1 MNQLFYGDNL
11 EVLRTKVKDEF
22 VDLCY
27 IDPPFNSKRNYN
39 QIYNNVGSEDKA
51 QAQAFVDTWT
61 WNEFSNEGY
70 DDIMNNPV
78 YTKQTKL
85 LIDGLLRVLG
95 KGSLMSYLISM
106 TQRIN
111 EIHRVLKT
119 TGSFYLHCDSSASH
133 YLKLICDS
141 VFCSRKG
148 EYRNEII
155 WAYDTGATPKGNKF
169 LRKHDVIFWYTKSI
183 NDVKIRELMK
193 KHIVPPIDLK
203 RYKKDPDGR
212 LWRDNP
218 VGDYSEDS
226 IAEMEKE
233 GLIYYT
239 KNGKPRVKMYLQYEN
254 GEYFKYKKIP
264 DFWDDIDALNAN
276 AAERL
281 GYPTQKPETLLERIL
296 RANTDE
302 NDVILDAFCGC
313 GTTVAVAQR
322 MNRQWIGID
331 ITYQSIS
338 LIMKR
343 LEDSYGKDIL
353 KSITLSGIPE
363 DIESAIALAN
373 KADDRIRKEF
383 EKWIVLTY
391 SNNRAM
397 INEKKGGDGG
407 IDGEALIL
415 ELSESGDR
423 EYKPLIFSVKSNKT
437 LSPTVIRDL
446 YGTVE
451 REKAAAGVFLTLYPM
466 PNLVKE
472 AAKYGTYEN
481 SFLKLK
487 FPKIQVVSVEE
498 ILAGARLTLPATQA
512 IEVTKKAKKV
522 EKDEKGLFD

>member
-85 LIDGLLRVLG
+85 LIDGLLKVLG

-111 EIHRVLKT
+111 EIHRVLKS
-119 TGSFYLHCDSSASH
+119 TGSFYLHCDPSASH
-133 YLKLICDS
+133 YLKILCDAI
-141 VFCSRKG
+141 FCGRKG
-148 EYRNEII
+148 EFLNEIVWHYSGWNAI
-155 WAYDTGATPKGNKF
+155 LNDSFSK
-169 LRKHDVIFWYTKSI
+169 RHDVILFYSKSK
-183 NDVKIRELMK
+183 DVKFYGYSEPWKSEEEYVKLRKQKVHTDTDNRKFVMSDGGNGTR
-193 KHIVPPIDLK
+193 VK
-203 RYKKDPDGR
+203 RYLDEAMK
-212 LWRDNP
+212 
-218 VGDYSEDS
+218 Y
-226 IAEMEKE
+226 
-233 GLIYYT
+233 
-239 KNGKPRVKMYLQYEN
+239 GKPISNVWIID
-254 GEYFKYKKIP
+254 KI
-264 DFWDDIDALNAN
+264 NN
-276 AAERL
+276 SSKERL
-281 GYPTQKPETLLERIL
+281 GYPTQKPEALLERVIK
-296 RANTDE
+296 ASSDE
-302 NDVILDAFCGC
+302 RDVILDAYCGC

-322 MNRQWIGID
+322 LNRQWIGID

-415 ELSESGDR
+415 ELSESGER
-423 EYKPLIFSVKSNKT
+423 EYKSLIFSVKSNKS

-472 AAKYGTYEN
+472 ALKYGTYEN